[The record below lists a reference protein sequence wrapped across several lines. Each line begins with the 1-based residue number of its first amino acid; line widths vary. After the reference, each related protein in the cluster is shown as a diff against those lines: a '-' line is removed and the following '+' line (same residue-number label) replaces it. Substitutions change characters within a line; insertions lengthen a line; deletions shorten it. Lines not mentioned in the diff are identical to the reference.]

1 MNIDTIPT
9 HFKIDKMLG
18 AIMNVVNNVLS
29 YSPYGGTIHV
39 AVYTIDSLLQI
50 SVIDEGTGFS
60 MEVLKHAKE

>member
-1 MNIDTIPT
+1 
-9 HFKIDKMLG
+9 
-18 AIMNVVNNVLS
+18 MNVVNNVLS